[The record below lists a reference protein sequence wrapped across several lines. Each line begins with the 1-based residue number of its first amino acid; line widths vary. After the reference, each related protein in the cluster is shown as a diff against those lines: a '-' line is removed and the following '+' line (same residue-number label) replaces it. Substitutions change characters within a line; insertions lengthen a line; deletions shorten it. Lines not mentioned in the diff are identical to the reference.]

1 MARDNYATN
10 GSAIRRARICAGFS
24 GAELARHVGV
34 TGPYLSTVER
44 GHKKASPRLLK
55 RIADATGKKVED
67 FVVFDAAD
75 AA

>member
-1 MARDNYATN
+1 MAHDNFAIDGT
-10 GSAIRRARICAGFS
+10 AIRRARICAGFS
-24 GAELARHVGV
+24 GAQLARHVGV

-44 GHKKASPRLLK
+44 GHKKASPSLLK

-67 FVVFDAAD
+67 FVSFDAAE